1 MTIEDFVKPE
11 PKETPIN
18 RDGYYRIIATQG
30 DSKFTIYSPGYWM
43 KSWLA
48 FENKLGYTV
57 KYEECTKGD
66 WEKYLWGTKL

>member
-1 MTIEDFVKPE
+1 MTIEDFIKPE
-11 PKETPIN
+11 SKDVPII
-18 RDGYYRIIATQG
+18 RDSYYKISATHG
-30 DSKFTIYSPGYWM
+30 TTTFVIYSPGYWM

-48 FENKLGYTV
+48 FEHKLGYTV